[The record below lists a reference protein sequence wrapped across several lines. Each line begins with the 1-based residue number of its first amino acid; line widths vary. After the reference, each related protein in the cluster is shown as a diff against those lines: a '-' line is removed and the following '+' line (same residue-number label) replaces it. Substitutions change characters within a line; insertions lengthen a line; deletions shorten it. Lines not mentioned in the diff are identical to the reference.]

1 MIDVRKQR
9 GGTMQHILHV
19 EDNVDYHT
27 YVDTMLSDFVNVTS
41 VYTAKELRETL
52 SGFDFDL
59 FIVDLVLQDASGAS
73 LAQELRNKYPDTPI
87 VILSA
92 HNTLVG
98 CIDNVDA
105 KFNKT
110 VLEFDKFIAKIK
122 KLLAIE

>member
-1 MIDVRKQR
+1 
-9 GGTMQHILHV
+9 MQHILHV

-92 HNTLVG
+92 HNTLVD